1 MCVKFRSYYQFCKQP
16 LLVIV
21 LVFIVAANL
30 SYSSNLD
37 NIAFEHFAISSLC
50 RRDVLMHCSLRC
62 KISCG
67 WKTKSWSSSRPSWQ
81 RARLQ
86 VALNLHPVRRSHSLY
101 HNHSI
106 SPVLSD
112 PPKRTAYRQRD
123 QHHPHLSLY
132 VVFKNHNGEWYSAH
146 SKLNS
151 TALVSLNLLTSL
163 IPVPQQQAG
172 YNKRLMHMIM

>member
-30 SYSSNLD
+30 CYSSNLD

-67 WKTKSWSSSRPSWQ
+67 
-81 RARLQ
+81 
-86 VALNLHPVRRSHSLY
+86 
-101 HNHSI
+101 
-106 SPVLSD
+106 
-112 PPKRTAYRQRD
+112 
-123 QHHPHLSLY
+123 
-132 VVFKNHNGEWYSAH
+132 
-146 SKLNS
+146 
-151 TALVSLNLLTSL
+151 
-163 IPVPQQQAG
+163 
-172 YNKRLMHMIM
+172 

>member
-21 LVFIVAANL
+21 LVFIVEANL

-86 VALNLHPVRRSHSLY
+86 VALNLHPVRRSHSHSLY
-101 HNHSI
+101 HN
-106 SPVLSD
+106 
-112 PPKRTAYRQRD
+112 PPKRTACCQRN

-132 VVFKNHNGEWYSAH
+132 VVFKNHNDEWYSAH

-172 YNKRLMHMIM
+172 YNKRLMHMIMQSFSN